1 MFSPKLNVAFS
12 LYSSKILVNAIVTNQ
27 AAIDRWKKRDVT
39 CRNYIMVTNE
49 PSQKK
54 NIYGLSTAREMWL
67 KIETQYASNAA
78 DLEANCLTSLYNF
91 KHDPGKD
98 IMCHINGVL
107 AFTNKLREIGK
118 PMAELHIINIITSS
132 LPESYA
138 RARSIWTLVP
148 EAERTVNNLISKL
161 KAEETIIAS
170 YLKPAKEDIAL
181 HASEK
186 QTDTERTSIF
196 THIKKKKKNLYPTIE
211 ICLSQINQ
219 GHHPTLSTIALTEA
233 NTSTELREAESTNSV
248 EEEEALKDLLTLL
261 KSRKTNKNS
270 NAYSVK
276 WTPTRQEIAEE

>member
-1 MFSPKLNVAFS
+1 MTV
-12 LYSSKILVNAIVTNQ
+12 
-27 AAIDRWKKRDVT
+27 
-39 CRNYIMVTNE
+39 
-49 PSQKK
+49 
-54 NIYGLSTAREMWL
+54 YGLSTAREMWL

-118 PMAELHIINIITSS
+118 PMVDLHIINIITSS

-181 HASEK
+181 HASEQ
-186 QTDTERTSIF
+186 QTDTERTGIF
-196 THIKKKKKNLYPTIE
+196 THIQKKKTLYSTIE
-211 ICLSQINQ
+211 IFLSQINQ

-248 EEEEALKDLLTLL
+248 EEKEALKDLLTLL
-261 KSRKTNKNS
+261 KSRKANKNS

-276 WTPTRQEIAEE
+276 LTPTRQEIAEI

>member
-1 MFSPKLNVAFS
+1 
-12 LYSSKILVNAIVTNQ
+12 VNAIVTNQ

-39 CRNYIMVTNE
+39 CRNYIMATNE

-118 PMAELHIINIITSS
+118 PMAELHINIITSS

-170 YLKPAKEDIAL
+170 YLKSAKEDIAL
-181 HASEK
+181 HASE
-186 QTDTERTSIF
+186 QQADTERTTGIFIHIQKKKTYTQQSIF
-196 THIKKKKKNLYPTIE
+196 VYH
-211 ICLSQINQ
+211 
-219 GHHPTLSTIALTEA
+219 
-233 NTSTELREAESTNSV
+233 R
-248 EEEEALKDLLTLL
+248 
-261 KSRKTNKNS
+261 
-270 NAYSVK
+270 
-276 WTPTRQEIAEE
+276 

>member
-1 MFSPKLNVAFS
+1 MNV
-12 LYSSKILVNAIVTNQ
+12 IVTNQ
-27 AAIDRWKKRDVT
+27 TAIDRWKKRHVT
-39 CRNYIMVTNE
+39 CRKYIMATNE

-91 KHDPGKD
+91 KHEPGKD

-107 AFTNKLREIGK
+107 AFTNKIREIGK
-118 PMAELHIINIITSS
+118 PMTELHIINIITSS

-148 EAERTVNNLISKL
+148 EAERTVKNLISKL

-181 HASEK
+181 HASEQ
-186 QTDTERTSIF
+186 QTDTERTTGIF
-196 THIKKKKKNLYPTIE
+196 IHIQKKNLYPTIE

-248 EEEEALKDLLTLL
+248 EEEEALKDPLTLL
-261 KSRKTNKNS
+261 KSKKANKNS

-276 WTPTRQEIAEE
+276 LTPTRQEIAEI

>member
-1 MFSPKLNVAFS
+1 M
-12 LYSSKILVNAIVTNQ
+12 NAIVTNR
-27 AAIDRWKKRDVT
+27 AAIDRWKKKDVT
-39 CRNYIMVTNE
+39 CRNYIMATNE

-170 YLKPAKEDIAL
+170 YLKSAKEDIAL

-186 QTDTERTSIF
+186 QTDTERTTGIF
-196 THIKKKKKNLYPTIE
+196 IHIQKKKKNLYPTIN
-211 ICLSQINQ
+211 ICLSQISQ
-219 GHHPTLSTIALTEA
+219 GHHPTLSTIVLTEA

-261 KSRKTNKNS
+261 KSRKTKKNL

-276 WTPTRQEIAEE
+276 LTPTRQ